1 MKKLQY
7 IICLLA
13 VIFLIVSCTQE
24 TYEFGDL
31 TAPSEVTVVA
41 DVVGKTIA
49 NPNGDGT
56 GVVNFTITGKNVLAT
71 KVDFDADDAVDLVD
85 APNGKI
91 TKKYTTNGIKTYQIT
106 IATYGA
112 GGAATTI
119 TKEVTVKVSFAPAAS
134 IVTAL
139 TGDTNKTWVVDKSVS
154 AHFGVGPA
162 DNPAP
167 IWWTANVDEKV
178 ATANCFYTTTFKFT
192 KLGAFSYTLQVTN
205 PDGAFTKT
213 GAFTSLPGIPASGD
227 EGCYPYGGG
236 TSAFSFAGATSG
248 FAAATPSTQTS
259 IVLSGVDTYIGVA
272 SVQKE
277 YEILSISPT
286 AMYLRVLG
294 YGPESGN
301 AWYLKLKPAQ

>member
-1 MKKLQY
+1 MKNIFK
-7 IICLLA
+7 IASLL
-13 VIFLIVSCTQE
+13 VVFVFTSSCTQE
-24 TYEFGDL
+24 TYEFGAL
-31 TAPSEVTVVA
+31 TSPSEVTVVA
-41 DVVGKTIA
+41 DVVGKTTA

-56 GVVNFTITGKNVLAT
+56 GVVNFTITGKNVLAA

-91 TKKYTTNGIKTYQIT
+91 TKKYSTNGTKTYQIT
-106 IATYGA
+106 IVTYGA
-112 GGAATTI
+112 GGAATTV

-139 TGDTNKTWVVDKSVS
+139 TGDANKTWVVDKSVS

-178 ATANCFYTTTFKFT
+178 ATANCFYTTT
-192 KLGAFSYTLQVTN
+192 LQVTN

-227 EGCYPYGGG
+227 EGCYAYGGG
-236 TSAFSFAGATSG
+236 TSSFSFAGATSG
-248 FAAATPSTQTS
+248 FAASTPSTQTS

>member
-1 MKKLQY
+1 MKNIKY
-7 IICLLA
+7 
-13 VIFLIVSCTQE
+13 VLIVLMAIGFTNCEPE
-24 TYEFGDL
+24 TYEFGAL
-31 TAPSEVTVVA
+31 TSPSEITVVA
-41 DVVGKTIA
+41 DVVGKTTA

-56 GVVNFTITGKNVLAT
+56 GVVNFTITGKNMLAA

-91 TKKYTTNGIKTYQIT
+91 TKKYATNGTKTYQIT
-106 IATYGA
+106 IVVYGA
-112 GGAATTI
+112 GGVATTI
-119 TKEVTVKVSFAPAAS
+119 TKEVTVKVSFAPAPS

-139 TGDTNKTWVVDKSVS
+139 TADSNKTWVVDKSIP

-167 IWWTANVDEKV
+167 IWWSANVNEKV

-192 KLGAFSYTLQVTN
+192 KLGAFNYTLQVTN

-213 GAFTSLPGIPASGD
+213 GAFTNLPGIPASGD
-227 EGCYPYGGG
+227 EGCYAYGGG
-236 TSAFSFAGATSG
+236 TSAFSFASASSG
-248 FAAATPSTQTS
+248 FAASTPSTQTS
-259 IVLSGVDTYIGVA
+259 IILSGVNTYIGVG

-277 YEILSISPT
+277 YEILSITPT
-286 AMYLRVLG
+286 AMHLRVLG

-301 AWYLKLKPAQ
+301 AWYLKLVPVQ

>member
-13 VIFLIVSCTQE
+13 VIFLIASCTQE

-91 TKKYTTNGIKTYQIT
+91 TKKYSTNGTKTYQIT

-119 TKEVTVKVSFAPAAS
+119 TKEVTVKVSFAPSAS

-213 GAFTSLPGIPASGD
+213 GAFTNLPGIPASGD

-294 YGPESGN
+294 FGPESGN

>member
-7 IICLLA
+7 IGCLLT
-13 VIFLIVSCTQE
+13 VIFLTVSCTQE
-24 TYEFGDL
+24 NYEFGAL
-31 TAPSEVTVVA
+31 TSPSEVTVVA
-41 DVVGKTIA
+41 DVVGKTTA

-56 GVVNFTITGKNVLAT
+56 GVVNFTITGKNVLAA

-91 TKKYTTNGIKTYQIT
+91 TKKYSTNGTKTYQIT
-106 IATYGA
+106 IVTYGA
-112 GGAATTI
+112 GGAATTV

-139 TGDTNKTWVVDKSVS
+139 TGDANKTWVVDKSVPG
-154 AHFGVGPA
+154 HFGVGPA

-167 IWWTANVDEKV
+167 IWWTANVNEKV
-178 ATANCFYTTTFKFT
+178 ATANCFYTTTFKFS

-213 GAFTSLPGIPASGD
+213 GALTSLPGIPASGD
-227 EGCYPYGGG
+227 EGCYAYGGA
-236 TSAFSFAGATSG
+236 TAAFSFAGATSG
-248 FAAATPSTQTS
+248 IAASAPSTKTS
-259 IVLSGVDTYIGVA
+259 IVLSGVSTYIGVA

-294 YGPESGN
+294 YGAESGN
-301 AWYLKLKPAQ
+301 AWYLKLVPAQ

>member
-1 MKKLQY
+1 MKNIKY
-7 IICLLA
+7 FMM
-13 VIFLIVSCTQE
+13 VLIAIGFTSCEQD
-24 TYEFGDL
+24 TYEFGTL
-31 TAPSEVTVVA
+31 TSPSELTVAA
-41 DVVGKTIA
+41 DVVGKTTA

-56 GVVNFTITGKNVLAT
+56 GVVNFTITGKNILAT

-91 TKKYTTNGIKTYQIT
+91 TKKYSTNGTKTYQIT
-106 IATYGA
+106 IVAYGA
-112 GGAATTI
+112 GGVATTI

-139 TGDTNKTWVVDKSVS
+139 TGDSNKTWVVDKSVPS
-154 AHFGVGPA
+154 HFGVGPA

-167 IWWTANVDEKV
+167 IWWTAAVNEKV

-192 KLGAFSYTLQVTN
+192 KLGAFNYTLQVTN

-227 EGCYPYGGG
+227 EGCYAYGGG
-236 TSAFSFAGATSG
+236 TSAFSFASASSG
-248 FAAATPSTQTS
+248 FAASTPSTQTS

-277 YEILSISPT
+277 YEILSITPT
-286 AMYLRVLG
+286 AMHLRVLG

-301 AWYLKLKPAQ
+301 AWYLKLVPAQ

>member
-1 MKKLQY
+1 MKNIYK
-7 IICLLA
+7 IIVLLA
-13 VIFLIVSCTQE
+13 VVWFTGSCTQE
-24 TYEFGDL
+24 TYEFGAL
-31 TAPSEVTVVA
+31 TSPSEVTVVA
-41 DVVGKTIA
+41 DVVGKTTA

-56 GVVNFTITGKNVLAT
+56 GVVNFTITGKNILAT

-91 TKKYTTNGIKTYQIT
+91 TKKYSTNGTKKYQIT
-106 IATYGA
+106 IVTYGA
-112 GGAATTI
+112 GGAATTV

-139 TGDTNKTWVVDKSVS
+139 TGDTNSVS

-162 DNPAP
+162 DNPSP
-167 IWWTANVDEKV
+167 IWWTANVNEKV
-178 ATANCFYTTTFKFT
+178 ATANCFYTTTFKFS
-192 KLGAFSYTLQVTN
+192 KLGAFNYTLQVTN

-227 EGCYPYGGG
+227 EGCYAYGGG
-236 TSAFSFAGATSG
+236 TSSFSFAGATSG
-248 FAAATPSTQTS
+248 FAASTPSTQTS